1 MVRRLAHA
9 IPLSAAG
16 AVLAGSLVAAPS
28 VAAGPSTV
36 PTAEERLYD
45 AGEIPARLVASAGLE
60 RYPGELRRA
69 LARSRTVEEAERA
82 AEQSSRDVWR
92 AAVQRVQS
100 GADGFAADD
109 RPLYWARLAM
119 IRAVRDWRPGF
130 AVPEARRSG
139 IVTAIDEISRGQRRA
154 PSGRTVLV
162 TGFDPFRLTRDIRQ
176 GNPSGAIALALD
188 GTRIDTPG
196 GPVTVVAMTFPVR
209 WRDFG
214 AGMVERAV
222 TPFLRPGPSR
232 AVGFT
237 TVSQGRPGRFDLE
250 AINGVWRGGAV
261 DNEAACFRGEA
272 PVAGVAPQWTRST
285 LPMSAIGAAARGRY
299 PVVRNPEIAY
309 ATGKNPPVTTAC
321 GLPPMS
327 AITTTGEPPAG
338 ALARQGAG
346 GDYLSN
352 EIGYRVTLV
361 RDRLAAP
368 VPGGHLHTPVLDGLP
383 ADRSVVDSAQYRANL
398 AAIVAQARSVVAVVA
413 RGERG

>member
-1 MVRRLAHA
+1 MFRRLVHA
-9 IPLSAAG
+9 VSLSAVGAVVAG
-16 AVLAGSLVAAPS
+16 ALIAPPAA
-28 VAAGPSTV
+28 ADGPATT
-36 PTAEERLYD
+36 PTAEERLYG
-45 AGEIPARLVASAGLE
+45 AGEVPGRLVASAGFD
-60 RYPGELRRA
+60 RYPHDLGRA
-69 LARSRTVEEAERA
+69 LAAARSADEAERA
-82 AEQSSRDVWR
+82 AERASRDVWR
-92 AAVQRVQS
+92 AAVRRAQS
-100 GADGFAADD
+100 GAEGFTADD

-119 IRAVRDWRPGF
+119 IRSVRDWRPAF
-130 AVPEARRSG
+130 AVSDARRAA
-139 IVTAIDEISRGQRRA
+139 IVTTVDEVSRGQRRA

-188 GTRIDTPG
+188 GTRIDTPS
-196 GPVTVVAMTFPVR
+196 GPVTVVAMLFPVR

-261 DNEAACFRGEA
+261 DNEGACFRGEA

-285 LPMSAIGAAARGRY
+285 LPMAAVIAAAAGRY
-299 PVVRNPEIAY
+299 PVVRNSEIAY
-309 ATGKNPPVTTAC
+309 ATGTNPAVSTVCDEPPTA
-321 GLPPMS
+321 
-327 AITTTGEPPAG
+327 ATTTTGEPPAG

-383 ADRSVVDSAQYRANL
+383 ADRGVLESAQYRANL
-398 AAIVAQARSVVAVVA
+398 AAIVAQARSVVAVAA

>member
-1 MVRRLAHA
+1 MARLAHA
-9 IPLSAAG
+9 ISLSAVG
-16 AVLAGSLVAAPS
+16 IVAGSLFAGPAVAD
-28 VAAGPSTV
+28 GPSTV
-36 PTAEERLYD
+36 PTAEERLG
-45 AGEIPARLVASAGLE
+45 AGEVPGRLVASAGFE
-60 RYPGELRRA
+60 RYPRDLSRA
-69 LARSRTVEEAERA
+69 LAGARTVAEAERA
-82 AEQSSRDVWR
+82 AERSSRDLWR
-92 AAVQRVQS
+92 AAVERVQT
-100 GADGFAADD
+100 GTDGFAADD
-109 RPLYWARLAM
+109 RPLYWTRLAL
-119 IRAVRDWRPGF
+119 IRAVREWRPGF
-130 AVPEARRSG
+130 AVPDARRTR
-139 IVTAIDEISRGQRRA
+139 IVTTIDEVSRGQRRA

-162 TGFDPFRLTRDIRQ
+162 TGFDPFRLSRDIRQ

-188 GTRIDTPG
+188 GTRIDTPN

-237 TVSQGRPGRFDLE
+237 TVSQGRPGKFDLE

-261 DNEAACFRGEA
+261 DNEGACYRGEA
-272 PVAGVAPQWTRST
+272 PEAGAAPQWTRST
-285 LPMSAIGAAARGRY
+285 LPMAAIGAAAQGRY
-299 PVVRNPEIAY
+299 PVVRNTEIAY
-309 ATGKNPPVTTAC
+309 ATGANPAVSSTC
-321 GLPPMS
+321 DLPALPS
-327 AITTTGEPPAG
+327 TTTTGEPPTG

-368 VPGGHLHTPVLDGLP
+368 VPGGHVHTPVLDGLP
-383 ADRSVVDSAQYRANL
+383 SDRGVVESAQYRANL
-398 AAIVAQARSVVAVVA
+398 AAIVAQARSVVGVVA